1 MFGVFLLKL
10 FLYDKLMEFVKLVDI
25 GDVRDIEEDFC
36 SDLEEDEKVNGV
48 YRELEEYLLEF
59 VKMYI
64 YVD

>member
-1 MFGVFLLKL
+1 
-10 FLYDKLMEFVKLVDI
+10 MEFVKLFDI

-64 YVD
+64 YID